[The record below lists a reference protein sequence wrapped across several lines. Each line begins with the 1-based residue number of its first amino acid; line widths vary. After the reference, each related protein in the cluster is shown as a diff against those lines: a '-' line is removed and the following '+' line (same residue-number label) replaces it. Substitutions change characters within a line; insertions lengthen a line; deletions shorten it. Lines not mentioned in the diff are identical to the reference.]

1 MAQLYMVIV
10 STNYDIRGRA
20 EGCQPRSGALFIA
33 LLILRKASAAATFV
47 AAARGEGNFFQGGIR
62 AVKGK
67 GGGLAGLSHNR
78 HRKHST

>member
-33 LLILRKASAAATFV
+33 LLIQGYVRTKRQ
-47 AAARGEGNFFQGGIR
+47 ARLQLSSQPHRAEGNFFQGGIR
-62 AVKGK
+62 AVKAR
-67 GGGLAGLSHNR
+67 AGASGF
-78 HRKHST
+78 KS

>member
-33 LLILRKASAAATFV
+33 LLILRKGSAAATFV
-47 AAARGEGNFFQGGIR
+47 AAAQGG
-62 AVKGK
+62 GE
-67 GGGLAGLSHNR
+67 LLSGRNQG
-78 HRKHST
+78 S